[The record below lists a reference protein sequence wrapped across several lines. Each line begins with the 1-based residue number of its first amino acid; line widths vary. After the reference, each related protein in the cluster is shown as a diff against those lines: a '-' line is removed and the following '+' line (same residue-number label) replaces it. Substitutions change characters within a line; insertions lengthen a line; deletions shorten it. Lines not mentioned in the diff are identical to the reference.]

1 MPVLALGRAVLL
13 VCIGTGNMVR
23 DPNALKKGIQ
33 LLILT
38 TRVGLHNN
46 ILAVKRAFNKVLK
59 ILKTLKD
66 FRLMAK
72 QINPSEFAEISIKL
86 T

>member
-1 MPVLALGRAVLL
+1 VH
-13 VCIGTGNMVR
+13 R
-23 DPNALKKGIQ
+23 DRKHGERSQCAEKRNSTFDTHHP
-33 LLILT
+33 
-38 TRVGLHNN
+38 VGLHSN

-66 FRLMAK
+66 FRLMEK

>member
-38 TRVGLHNN
+38 TQSVCIAIFL
-46 ILAVKRAFNKVLK
+46 
-59 ILKTLKD
+59 
-66 FRLMAK
+66 RL
-72 QINPSEFAEISIKL
+72 NVRSTRF
-86 T
+86 